1 MFQTIDQP
9 VIHFLIYL
17 SILLVGVI
25 AFFLR
30 HIYIEHKE
38 TLRTAKEA
46 QRQLSE
52 LLLQYQ
58 DLKGQVTEQ
67 GKLQVDLIK
76 VESESKC
83 HWETLKTVVEK
94 QHELLLEKVDN
105 TNLYIKLL
113 LENQANVPT

>member
-9 VIHFLIYL
+9 VIHFLIYF
-17 SILLVGVI
+17 SILLIGVI

-30 HIYIEHKE
+30 NIYVEHKE

-46 QRQLSE
+46 QRKLAE

-58 DLKGQVTEQ
+58 DLKGQVNEQ
-67 GKLQVDLIK
+67 GKLQIEIIK
-76 VESESKC
+76 VENESKR

-94 QHELLLEKVDN
+94 QHELLLEKVEN
-105 TNLYIKLL
+105 TNQYIKLL
-113 LENQANVPT
+113 LEKQVKVQG